1 MKLWSW
7 LRRQDNVNLS
17 EVTDLTTSAPK
28 INISLV
34 NYNADELIEI
44 DDITPAHC
52 TDYLKQDLFTWIHV
66 QGQPR
71 PSVLREFGELF
82 NIHSLALEDAIN
94 IGERSKTEV
103 YENQIVVILGMP
115 IKHGLKIVN
124 EQVTLFL
131 GENFLV
137 SIHSGTDNPFKAVK
151 RRLSS
156 SRSALRQ
163 RTIDYLLY
171 VLVDVIVDHSFP
183 FLEEFQE
190 EIEAVE
196 EELQGRENVETF
208 NTLYFIKRE
217 LLIFRLKLRPQRET
231 VRLLMRDDSGLLKD
245 GTKVYLR
252 DCYDH
257 MIRLID
263 ILEIYHDMISNM
275 LDVHLTLAN
284 EVQRKS
290 SVLGN
295 IIGALTFITGI
306 YGMNMLIPEAR
317 WRFGYPMVLL
327 MMVILSIFL
336 TFLFRRKRWL

>member
-7 LRRQDNVNLS
+7 LRRQDNVNQS
-17 EVTDLTTSAPK
+17 EVTDLTTTAPK

-34 NYNADELIEI
+34 NYNDDELIEI
-44 DDITPAHC
+44 DDITPAQC
-52 TDYLKQDLFTWIHV
+52 IDYLKQDLFTWIHV
-66 QGQPR
+66 QGQPK

-82 NIHSLALEDAIN
+82 NIHPLALEDAIN

-151 RRLSS
+151 RRLNSP
-156 SRSALRQ
+156 RSALRQ
-163 RTIDYLLY
+163 RGIDYLLY

-231 VRLLMRDDSGLLKD
+231 VRLLMRDDSGMLED
-245 GTKVYLR
+245 ETKVYLR

-275 LDVHLTLAN
+275 LDVHLTMAN

-290 SVLGN
+290 SVLSN

-306 YGMNMLIPEAR
+306 YGMNLLIPEAK
-317 WRFGYPMVLL
+317 WQMGYPMVLL
-327 MMVILSIFL
+327 MMVLMTIFL
-336 TFLFRRKRWL
+336 TFVFRHKRWL